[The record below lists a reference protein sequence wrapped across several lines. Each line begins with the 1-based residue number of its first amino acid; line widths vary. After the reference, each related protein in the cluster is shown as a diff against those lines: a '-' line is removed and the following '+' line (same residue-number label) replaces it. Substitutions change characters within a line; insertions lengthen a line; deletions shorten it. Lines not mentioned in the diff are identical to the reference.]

1 MKDKC
6 QWTSLA
12 KRKSKNTPSVT
23 MVAAWSKALTGV
35 GAAIASVSQAEKGK
49 KADLVQGEIT

>member
-1 MKDKC
+1 
-6 QWTSLA
+6 
-12 KRKSKNTPSVT
+12 

-35 GAAIASVSQAEKGK
+35 GAAIASVSQPEKGK